1 MPEGMSGAFR
11 TLNPKEVTEILLD
24 IGRSAGQ
31 DHRAEFFNDTQ
42 TYDELIEYLTE
53 FDNYKRSLGL
63 EKTDMLSR
71 QDMGK
76 ARGNFVESLKKQK
89 GLVKEAVVE
98 EKLKREVAE
107 KAAREA
113 AEDAADAAAKKLALQ
128 QTTKESAKQI
138 GKNIGKGALRAGGKL
153 LGVAGGLAAAPAAAT
168 ALTAAEIAD
177 IAIDFGAGG
186 DEAKVGRDLVFGGPR
201 AAYEKW
207 AATQPVDRVLP
218 TYDEYVDYK
227 LAESKTPQSKP
238 AEEMRGH
245 LGLKMDQL

>member
-53 FDNYKRSLGL
+53 FDNHKRSLGL

-89 GLVKEAVVE
+89 GLVKSAVVE
-98 EKLKREVAE
+98 GKLKREMAE

-153 LGVAGGLAAAPAAAT
+153 LGVAGGLAGAPAIAT
-168 ALTAAEIAD
+168 ALTAAELAD
-177 IAIDFGAGG
+177 IGINVGIGGG
-186 DEAKVGRDLVFGGPR
+186 DSKLGKARIYQGEE
-201 AAYEKW
+201 AAYKQW
-207 AATQPVDRVLP
+207 ADSEDRVVP
-218 TYDEYVDYK
+218 TYQEYLKIRDR
-227 LAESKTPQSKP
+227 
-238 AEEMRGH
+238 MRSSE
-245 LGLKMDQL
+245 